1 MQDANSDM
9 TRKINNSYL
18 LGQSN
23 APTTGA
29 DMLKI
34 RTDGTLVWE
43 EVDGTGYLPPTWNG
57 GRGLVGGGN
66 SGAGT
71 LASIDYIAIASLSN
85 ASDFGDLY
93 TARENKGAL
102 SNGSRGVWAGGEYD
116 RTIEYV
122 TISTLS
128 DSTDFGDLTA
138 EFVTPRYDVKGCCNG
153 TRGLWQAGRYAV
165 ADSPICYITV
175 ASTGDAINFGDLLV
189 DKQGAAALGDATRAC
204 FGGGQSGTSP
214 VVRALG
220 IDYVAYDTTGDAADF
235 GDITVARPKLNG
247 MSDTTR
253 GIFSDGEAG
262 NTSISTIDY
271 ITIQST
277 GNATNF
283 GDRTAVDMYASGDCS
298 NGTRGVMMGG
308 TGDAGGA
315 NVMDYI
321 TIQTT
326 SNAIDFG
333 DLTGTRGYS
342 GACAGD

>member
-1 MQDANSDM
+1 MAKKLSH
-9 TRKINNSYL
+9 TLVGGRTVAGTG
-18 LGQSN
+18 GQ
-23 APTTGA
+23 G
-29 DMLKI
+29 LKI
-34 RTDGTLVWE
+34 GSKGKLYWMDIDE
-43 EVDGTGYLPPTWNG
+43 ESLFPPTWNG

-66 SGAGT
+66 SGSGT
-71 LASIDYIAIASLSN
+71 LATIDYIAIASTGN
-85 ASDFGDLY
+85 AADFGDLY

-102 SNGSRGVWAGGEYD
+102 SNGSRGVFAGGEYD

-153 TRGLWQAGRYAV
+153 TRGLWQAGRFGT

-175 ASTGDAINFGDLLV
+175 ASTGDATDFGDLLV
-189 DKQGAAALGDATRAC
+189 DKQSAAALGDATRAC

-271 ITIQST
+271 ITIQTT
-277 GNATNF
+277 GDATNF
-283 GDRTAVDMYASGDCS
+283 GDRTANDMYASGDCS

-308 TGDAGGA
+308 TGDAGGS

-321 TIQTT
+321 TIQSTG
-326 SNAIDFG
+326 NATDFG
-333 DLTGTRGYS
+333 DLTAARGYS

>member
-23 APTTGA
+23 APTTGG

-34 RTDGTLVWE
+34 RTDGTPVWE
-43 EVDGTGYLPPTWNG
+43 EVDGTGYMPPTWNG
-57 GRGLVGGGN
+57 GRGLHGGG
-66 SGAGT
+66 A
-71 LASIDYIAIASLSN
+71 AAPKDRIQYITIASTGD
-85 ASDFGDLY
+85 AIDFGDIV
-93 TARENKGAL
+93 TGRENLGAL
-102 SNGSRGVWAGGEYD
+102 SNGSRGVFAGGEYN

-122 TISTLS
+122 TISTLG
-128 DSTDFGDLTA
+128 DSTDFGDLTS
-138 EFVTPRYDVKGCCNG
+138 EFVSPRYDVKGCCNG
-153 TRGLWQAGRYAV
+153 TRGVWQAGRYAV

-175 ASTGDAINFGDLLV
+175 ASTGDATDFGDLSI
-189 DKQGAAALGDATRAC
+189 DRQGGAALADSTRAC

-214 VVRALG
+214 VVLSNV
-220 IDYVAYDTTGDAADF
+220 IDYVAFSTTGDAADF
-235 GDITVARPKLNG
+235 GDLTVARPKLNA

-253 GIFSDGEAG
+253 GVFSDGEAG

-315 NVMDYI
+315 NVIDYI

-326 SNAIDFG
+326 SNATDFG
-333 DLTGTRGYS
+333 DLLNVQGY
-342 GACAGD
+342 GAGCAGD